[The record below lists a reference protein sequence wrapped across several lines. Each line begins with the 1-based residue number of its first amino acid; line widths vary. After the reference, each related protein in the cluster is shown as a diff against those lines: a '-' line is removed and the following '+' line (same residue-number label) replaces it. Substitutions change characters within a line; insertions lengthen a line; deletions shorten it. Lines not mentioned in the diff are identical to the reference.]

1 MVTFPMKAAS
11 CSHLGLLPPPN
22 GLPVPTLP
30 QAPHNPMPHIAASMA
45 HGDCDHGL
53 MILTRSGHVPVAL
66 LPLDL
71 EQTPESITGRP
82 P

>member
-1 MVTFPMKAAS
+1 
-11 CSHLGLLPPPN
+11 
-22 GLPVPTLP
+22 
-30 QAPHNPMPHIAASMA
+30 MPHTAASMA

-53 MILTRSGHVPVAL
+53 MILTGSGHVPVAL